1 MRLFDLDNRTSVVQ
15 GFGYVLAPANGRANT
30 AGARLP
36 VHIPCIREWCIE
48 MSDEAGALW
57 VCSGGKEGAWCE
69 LLEPGQGYEAA
80 FESERKKFVATV
92 AVYQTLQACKVKG
105 TPPQLMR
112 GLLRRLAA
120 QARDSGKGPVTKEFV
135 LQELKFIREQLRTV
149 DGTTIEQWGQTA
161 KEFFGWLVRPYM
173 PHVRKRTCTYIETPV
188 MGVGVGVG
196 KRVRR
201 RACRRASLVQ
211 RGAHGLCC
219 SYCMLDRLLV
229 LLLAL
234 LLGRSNKRSGHKR
247 SGHKRRESRS
257 SKRSSERDSNRR
269 SWCSGAMTW

>member
-36 VHIPCIREWCIE
+36 VHIPRIREWCIE

-57 VCSGGKEGAWCE
+57 VCSGEEEGAWCE

-120 QARDSGKGPVTKEFV
+120 QARDSGKPPVTKEFV

-161 KEFFGWLVRPYM
+161 EEFFGWLVRPYM

-188 MGVGVGVG
+188 MGVGVMVG
-196 KRVRR
+196 KRVWR

-247 SGHKRRESRS
+247 RESRS
-257 SKRSSERDSNRR
+257 SKRSSERDSNRC

>member
-1 MRLFDLDNRTSVVQ
+1 VRLFDLDNRTSVVQ

-36 VHIPCIREWCIE
+36 VHIPCIQEWCIE

-57 VCSGGKEGAWCE
+57 VCSGGKEGAWYE

-105 TPPQLMR
+105 TAPQLMR

-120 QARDSGKGPVTKEFV
+120 QARDSGKGPVTEEFV

-196 KRVRR
+196 KRVWR
-201 RACRRASLVQ
+201 RACRRASLVR
-211 RGAHGLCC
+211 RGTHGLCC
-219 SYCMLDRLLV
+219 SYCCLIACSYCCLRCC
-229 LLLAL
+229 LA
-234 LLGRSNKRSGHKR
+234 GAT
-247 SGHKRRESRS
+247 
-257 SKRSSERDSNRR
+257 SEAGTK
-269 SWCSGAMTW
+269 GASQGAAKEAAKETATDAAGVQGQ

>member
-1 MRLFDLDNRTSVVQ
+1 MK
-15 GFGYVLAPANGRANT
+15 RARC
-30 AGARLP
+30 GSAR
-36 VHIPCIREWCIE
+36 VEE
-48 MSDEAGALW
+48 
-57 VCSGGKEGAWCE
+57 EGAWCE
-69 LLEPGQGYEAA
+69 LIEPGQGYEAA

-92 AVYQTLQACKVKG
+92 AVYQTLQARKVKG
-105 TPPQLMR
+105 TPPQLMS

-120 QARDSGKGPVTKEFV
+120 QARDSGKPPVTEEFV
-135 LQELKFIREQLRTV
+135 LQELKFIREQLRTA

-188 MGVGVGVG
+188 MGAGVGVG

-234 LLGRSNKRSGHKR
+234 LLGRSNKRSGHK
-247 SGHKRRESRS
+247 SRESRS

-269 SWCSGAMTW
+269 SCAMGGPSASQWAARTGVCRGANRNVMIPICWRVLV